1 MPKRRIIERIEFGK
15 MFGEHVIRGYVDGR
29 AFTSL
34 WQWTARAR
42 VGISWGQL
50 GTDEV
55 LAIGSYRNGW
65 AWPKE
70 WAQQTDNRSKCANS

>member
-1 MPKRRIIERIEFGK
+1 MAQRRVIEQLEFGE
-15 MFGEHVIRGYVDGR
+15 MFGAGVIQGYVEGR
-29 AFTSL
+29 HFTSMYH
-34 WQWTARAR
+34 WTARNR

-55 LAIGSYRNGW
+55 LKIGSYRNGW
-65 AWPKE
+65 TWPKE